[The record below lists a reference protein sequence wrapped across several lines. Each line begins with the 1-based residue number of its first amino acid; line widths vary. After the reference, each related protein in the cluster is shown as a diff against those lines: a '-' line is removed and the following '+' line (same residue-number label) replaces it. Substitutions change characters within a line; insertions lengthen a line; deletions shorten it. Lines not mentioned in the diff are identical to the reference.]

1 MASQLVSQGTLNRL
15 RGSVVIPDFP
25 GLNVTAP
32 FLGDGG
38 IGLSLE
44 GETTTMIP
52 TLTGTTTSPEPYQMC
67 SLTVHLLKTQ
77 SLSDSY
83 KKQMETLALIGDVTV
98 RPDATTLSPYPLL
111 NCAINSVAPLTFNGK
126 DAGFLVTIKG
136 YYQINNSLYDG

>member
-1 MASQLVSQGTLNRL
+1 MTSQLVSQGTLNRL

-98 RPDATTLSPYPLL
+98 RPDAKTLSPYPLL

>member
-98 RPDATTLSPYPLL
+98 RPDAKTLSPYPLL